1 MLTKMPGLCF
11 YSPAPSS
18 SADVF
23 HGDKVHGI
31 ACLQVHKARLFDGR
45 EVAVKVQYLGLE
57 TAVTADFT
65 TLTVLAKAAAKWFP
79 NSLDF
84 G

>member
-1 MLTKMPGLCF
+1 MHRLL
-11 YSPAPSS
+11 AWR
-18 SADVF
+18 
-23 HGDKVHGI
+23 
-31 ACLQVHKARLFDGR
+31 LQVHKARLLDGR
-45 EVAVKVQYLGLE
+45 EVAVKVQYIGLE
-57 TAVTADFT
+57 TAVSADFT

>member
-1 MLTKMPGLCF
+1 M
-11 YSPAPSS
+11 
-18 SADVF
+18 
-23 HGDKVHGI
+23 
-31 ACLQVHKARLFDGR
+31 HKARLFDGR
-45 EVAVKVQYLGLE
+45 EVAVKVQYIGLE

-65 TLTVLAKAAAKWFP
+65 TLTVLASAAARWFP